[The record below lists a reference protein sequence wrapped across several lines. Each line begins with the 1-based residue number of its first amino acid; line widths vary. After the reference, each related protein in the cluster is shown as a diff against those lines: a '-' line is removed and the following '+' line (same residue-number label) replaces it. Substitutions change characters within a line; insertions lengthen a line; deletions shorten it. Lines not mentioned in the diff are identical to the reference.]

1 MAPGEHILIVESDPD
16 IADLI
21 GRQSLQPLGYQV
33 TVVGDAA
40 SAIRYAIQTTPSL
53 ILTNLNFPGL
63 SGKDMLAALNSQ
75 GVKSP
80 VIVIA
85 EKGQEID
92 AIQAFRLGASDVIF
106 WPVRDA
112 EVVSIVER
120 ALHQTQESRERQKLD
135 RQLNAM
141 NDEMQRKL
149 RDLTTILSTAK
160 AVVSVTDQ
168 RVLFDMIL
176 ESAMQV
182 AEANICWLTLRD
194 DRSKAYLLRAQ
205 RNLPES
211 WAKKMHQPLD
221 DGISSLVALSG
232 ESLVMSGAPLQ
243 KRKVSALGRS
253 IGVIPIKIQ
262 GEVIGLLIVVRK
274 ADSEITREA
283 QTLLEAMADYASIS
297 LVNARLF
304 QALEKTAETARTGE
318 NFRYATLESVRAA
331 IRNEV
336 QVASYPLNFVLTET
350 PGPLN
355 PEQRQA
361 LESVQVALQRLSRS
375 SEKTVTPNQ

>member
-1 MAPGEHILIVESDPD
+1 MAPGELILIVENDPD

-21 GRQSLQPLGYQV
+21 GRQSLKPLGYQV

-40 SAIRYAIQTTPSL
+40 SAIKFATQSTPSL
-53 ILTNLNFPGL
+53 ILADLNFPGL
-63 SGKDMLAALNSQ
+63 SGKDMLAALNAQ

-85 EKGQEID
+85 TKGQEHD
-92 AIQAFRLGASDVIF
+92 AIQAFRLGATDVMF
-106 WPVRDA
+106 WPLKDA
-112 EVVSIVER
+112 EVVSVVER
-120 ALHQTQESRERQKLD
+120 ALNQTREARERQKLD
-135 RQLNAM
+135 RQLKAM
-141 NDEMQRKL
+141 NEELQRKL

-176 ESAMQV
+176 ESAMKV
-182 AEANICWLTLRD
+182 ADANICWLLLRE
-194 DRSKAYLLRAQ
+194 DRSKAFLLRAQ

-211 WAKKMHQPLD
+211 WARRMNQPVD

-243 KRKVSALGRS
+243 KLKVSALGNS
-253 IGVIPIKIQ
+253 IAVIPIKIKN
-262 GEVIGLLIVVRK
+262 EVIGLLLAARK
-274 ADSEITREA
+274 ADVEISRDT
-283 QTLLEAMADYASIS
+283 QTLLEAMADFASIS

-304 QALEKTAETARTGE
+304 HALEKTAENARTGE
-318 NFRYATLESVRAA
+318 NHRYATLESVRAA
-331 IRNEV
+331 IRSEL

-350 PGPLN
+350 PGKLT

-361 LESVQVALQRLSRS
+361 LESVQSALQRLARS
-375 SEKTVTPNQ
+375 SEKTIVPTQ

>member
-1 MAPGEHILIVESDPD
+1 MASGEQILVVESDPD

-40 SAIRYAIQTTPSL
+40 SAIKFSIQSSPSL
-53 ILTNLNFPGL
+53 IIANLNFPGL
-63 SGKDMLAALNSQ
+63 SGKDMLAALNAQ
-75 GVKSP
+75 GVKAP

-85 EKGQEID
+85 EKGQETD

-120 ALHQTQESRERQKLD
+120 ALRQTQEARERQKLD
-135 RQLNAM
+135 RQLKAM
-141 NDEMQRKL
+141 NDELQHKL

-168 RVLFDMIL
+168 RALFDLIL
-176 ESAMQV
+176 ESAQQV
-182 AEANICWLTLRD
+182 AEANICWLMLRD

-205 RNLPES
+205 RNLPEA
-211 WAKKMHQPLD
+211 WAKKMNQPVD

-232 ESLVMSGAPLQ
+232 ESLVMNGVPLQ
-243 KRKVSALGRS
+243 KLKASSLGKS

-262 GEVIGLLIVVRK
+262 NEVIGLLIVVRN
-274 ADSEITREA
+274 ADNEITRDA
-283 QTLLEAMADYASIS
+283 QTLLEAIADFASIS

-304 QALEKTAETARTGE
+304 HALEKTVETARTGE
-318 NFRYATLESVRAA
+318 NSRYATLESVRAS
-331 IRNEV
+331 IRKEMES
-336 QVASYPLNFVLTET
+336 ASYPLNLVLTEK

-355 PEQRQA
+355 PEQRKA
-361 LESVQVALQRLSRS
+361 LESVQVSLQRLAHS
-375 SEKTVTPNQ
+375 SETTIVPNQ

>member
-53 ILTNLNFPGL
+53 ILANLNFPGL

-85 EKGQEID
+85 EKGQETD

-135 RQLNAM
+135 RQLKAM

-168 RVLFDMIL
+168 RALFDLIL
-176 ESAMQV
+176 ESAMKV
-182 AEANICWLTLRD
+182 ADANICWLMLRD

-211 WAKKMHQPLD
+211 WARKMNQPVD

-232 ESLVMSGAPLQ
+232 ESLVMNGLPLQ
-243 KRKVSALGRS
+243 KLKVSALGKS

-274 ADSEITREA
+274 VDREIARDA

-304 QALEKTAETARTGE
+304 HALEKTAETARTGE
-318 NFRYATLESVRAA
+318 TFRYATLESVRAA

-375 SEKTVTPNQ
+375 SEKTVIPNQ

>member
-1 MAPGEHILIVESDPD
+1 M
-16 IADLI
+16 
-21 GRQSLQPLGYQV
+21 
-33 TVVGDAA
+33 
-40 SAIRYAIQTTPSL
+40 
-53 ILTNLNFPGL
+53 
-63 SGKDMLAALNSQ
+63 
-75 GVKSP
+75 
-80 VIVIA
+80 
-85 EKGQEID
+85 
-92 AIQAFRLGASDVIF
+92 IF

-135 RQLNAM
+135 RQLKAM
-141 NDEMQRKL
+141 NEELQHKL

-176 ESAMQV
+176 ESALQV
-182 AEANICWLTLRD
+182 ADANICWLMLRD
-194 DRSKAYLLRAQ
+194 DRSKTYLLRAH

-211 WAKKMHQPLD
+211 WAKKINQPVD

-232 ESLVMSGAPLQ
+232 ESLVMNGLPLQ
-243 KRKVSALGRS
+243 KLKVSALGKS

-274 ADSEITREA
+274 VDREIARDA

-304 QALEKTAETARTGE
+304 HALEKTAETARTGE
-318 NFRYATLESVRAA
+318 TFRYATLESVRAA

-375 SEKTVTPNQ
+375 SEKTVIPNQ